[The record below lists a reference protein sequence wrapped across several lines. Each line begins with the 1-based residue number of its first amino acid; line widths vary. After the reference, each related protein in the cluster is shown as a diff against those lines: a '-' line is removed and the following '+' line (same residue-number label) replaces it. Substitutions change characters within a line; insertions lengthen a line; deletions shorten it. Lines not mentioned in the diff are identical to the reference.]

1 MMLVL
6 LRVAAFCCSRH
17 GEKKKGQDG
26 KESRAEAKTSQQPA
40 LMVALPYQNYSL
52 LSRDSIS

>member
-52 LSRDSIS
+52 LS